1 MRFMNR
7 SARREKRVHP
17 RVSVEIAVS
26 CERPGAPP
34 VLGTARDL
42 GVGGV
47 FIEST
52 QVVPFGTELVIVARL
67 PGMNTGLRL
76 PGLVRWAKLD
86 GFGVQFGLLGARETH
101 GILALM
107 KVATVSAPRA

>member
-1 MRFMNR
+1 MSFMNGA
-7 SARREKRVHP
+7 ARREKRVHP

-26 CERPGAPP
+26 CERLGAPP

-47 FIEST
+47 FIETSE
-52 QVVPFGTELVIVARL
+52 VLPFGTELVIVGRL
-67 PGMNTGLRL
+67 PGMKAELRL
-76 PGLVRWAKLD
+76 PGVVRWAKAD

-101 GILALM
+101 SILALM
-107 KVATVSAPRA
+107 NGR